1 MKDISS
7 RSERTGLL
15 LKVTLGHFL
24 ADYTIT
30 HFLYIL
36 NLKNKHVKNPIQ
48 DTNTST
54 PWFSVI
60 FPFSKLAKSSTLV
73 SDKNFGINIRQIA
86 VPPILPTESEKNIAA
101 KDIS

>member
-1 MKDISS
+1 MKIRSNVANYAFLFFLVTITYDISVELNGKQSIKQKMKDISS

-54 PWFSVI
+54 P
-60 FPFSKLAKSSTLV
+60 
-73 SDKNFGINIRQIA
+73 
-86 VPPILPTESEKNIAA
+86 
-101 KDIS
+101 